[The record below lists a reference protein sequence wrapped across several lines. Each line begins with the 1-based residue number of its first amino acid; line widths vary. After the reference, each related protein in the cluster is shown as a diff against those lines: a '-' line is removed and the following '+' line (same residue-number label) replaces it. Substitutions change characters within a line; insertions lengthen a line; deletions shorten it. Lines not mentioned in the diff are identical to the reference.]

1 MTISV
6 KISRDKGDVPASLQ
20 VTVEQQMGSGKD
32 SFWSPC
38 EVATL
43 LPGEEREFTLWPQ
56 KRIVLSE

>member
-6 KISRDKGDVPASLQ
+6 KVSRDKGDVPQSLQ
-20 VTVEQQMGSGKD
+20 IVVEQQMGSGKD
-32 SFWSPC
+32 AFWQPS
-38 EVATL
+38 EVATI